1 MVIISLHLLGD
12 WFVLVF
18 KINLPNKL
26 IFTKTFLVCTQ
37 KTPSGNIRDTSTSM
51 SIAILFTIAKLDT
64 NLGGQQQRNE

>member
-26 IFTKTFLVCTQ
+26 IFTK